1 MTQFMKRMSTQEIG
15 KRFKD
20 LINEFDCKQEVTAAY
35 LGKCKTTISRYC
47 SGTCPIPN
55 DVIKKCAKK
64 WNIREEYICGDSD
77 CRTERELIESYSNA
91 INDRD
96 YALIQTIRD
105 LGYSI
110 SFGEGNDE
118 KPNADMA
125 ILGSNNETVT
135 LSGCKMD
142 ILDFQYML
150 DDITDYMLFVL
161 DNPQKYINRRK
172 YTIATDDARTAERL
186 EKRSLEE
193 QVASLQKR
201 FGEDAVFVL
210 REM

>member
-1 MTQFMKRMSTQEIG
+1 MTQFEKRMSTQEIG

-47 SGTCPIPN
+47 SGTCPIPAE
-55 DVIKKCAKK
+55 VIEKCARK
-64 WNIREEYICGDSD
+64 WDIRKEYISGCSD
-77 CRTERELIESYSNA
+77 CRTERELLESYSHA

-96 YALIQTIRD
+96 YLLIQMIRD
-105 LGYSI
+105 LGYSL
-110 SFGEGNDE
+110 SFGESKCE
-118 KPNADMA
+118 KPNADMS
-125 ILGSNNETVT
+125 ILGDNDETVN
-135 LSGCKMD
+135 LSGNKMD

-161 DNPQKYINRRK
+161 DNPQKYINRRE
-172 YTIATDDARTAERL
+172 YTIATDDARTAQRF
-186 EKRSLEE
+186 EKKNSDE
-193 QVASLQKR
+193 QIAELRER